1 MDVNM
6 LTEEI
11 ADGTEFLKSNY
22 SVHPFSDSGV
32 LEDVFGL
39 EDLGAA
45 DAVVENC
52 TAHKFQKDPKVD
64 PALSEF
70 LQEYEAFELKIFHR
84 KNRLPIRCF
93 SCFHLLPQNSEMFYR
108 LIYRCLLQDR
118 L

>member
-1 MDVNM
+1 M

-22 SVHPFSDSGV
+22 SVHPFPESGV
-32 LEDVFGL
+32 LEDVFRL

-45 DAVVENC
+45 DAVVQNS
-52 TAHKFQKDPKVD
+52 TTHKFREDPKVD

-84 KNRLPIRCF
+84 KNRLLIRCF
-93 SCFHLLPQNSEMFYR
+93 SYFLLLPQNSGMFYR